1 MKNLLEYTSS
11 PVKNEKLWK
20 AISNHDQFDTKGEPY
35 KAKIVAWIALQATTN
50 FNAAKLEVQKYL
62 DGTTTLPK
70 LIQGLEKVI
79 KEKYEVQLILA
90 NIKQLEHTD
99 LMYTPNKELL
109 EPYTAVKT
117 ALQINAPG
125 QVRELLQVLFPD
137 SETGPDI
144 ILCTNLPLVQN
155 PFTVQTRFNEF
166 ITDYNFRLYF
176 KPADK
181 NTPTNVIITETKDI
195 LKEALQYKLLEAT
208 VNNKT
213 YITLQTNYRMKG

>member
-1 MKNLLEYTSS
+1 MKKLLEYTSS
-11 PVKNEKLWK
+11 PVKNAKLWK
-20 AISNHDQFDTKGEPY
+20 AISNHEQLNYSEKPY
-35 KAKIVAWIALQATTN
+35 QARMVTWIALQATTN

-62 DGTTTLPK
+62 DGETSMVK

-79 KEKYEVQLILA
+79 KAKYNVRLILA

-99 LMYTPNKELL
+99 LMYTPSKELL

-117 ALQINAPG
+117 ALQINATG
-125 QVRELLQVLFPD
+125 QVQELLQVLFPD

-213 YITLQTNYRMKG
+213 HVVLQTSYRIKG